1 MSIKSQSLVSRP
13 VSRPVS
19 CDADKAPVQRIQ
31 MRPRHHLPEQRLTM
45 HDISCAKVA
54 EQAHVLRV
62 ERHGGENGSTRREM
76 NLGSAERVG
85 LACEREEAM
94 HA

>member
-1 MSIKSQSLVSRP
+1 MSIKSQSP
-13 VSRPVS
+13 VSPVS

-31 MRPRHHLPEQRLTM
+31 MRPRHHLPEQRLTV
-45 HDISCAKVA
+45 HDISSAKVA